1 MLRPGTHPARLTSL
15 ARRAELVAELGID
28 AFWVLPFTPD
38 LARVPPDEF
47 VHELLVDR
55 LHAAMVVVGRNF
67 TFGYRAA
74 GDVTELERLGQ
85 RFGFA
90 AEGVDL
96 VADPSVALT
105 GSPVTFSSTYV
116 RACISAG
123 DVRAA
128 AEALGRPHRL
138 EGVVVRGDQRG
149 RELGYPTANVDC
161 GEHAA
166 IPADG
171 VYACW
176 FHHRGR
182 KRAAATSVGTNPTF
196 SGPRAHRRG
205 VRARRRRGPLRRPR
219 RRRLRRADARDGPLR
234 LGRGAHRRDGP
245 RRRAHPRGPRR
256 LTPVRCP
263 ERPTAR
269 PRPPPPSGHL
279 VHDRRAGPDVTIRRR
294 VVGLGG
300 RVGGADAVRRNR
312 ELQRRLYGE
321 PLGDRLRRLLGA
333 LDVSQT
339 VLAVA
344 LGVSSPMLS
353 QLISG
358 RRVKIGSPAALGRL
372 LLLEQR
378 SPPATRGAA
387 PEAVARLLTEVRE
400 AEPRNDYDLL
410 RTVAGPEELAAAAA
424 TLDPGFPSL
433 AGLLRRAAAGG

>member
-1 MLRPGTHPARLTSL
+1 MQRWRGLDGVPSGWGRCVVTIGVFDGVHRGHQQLIARAVAHGRELGLPTVLITFDPHPASVLRPGTHPARLTSL

-38 LARVPPDEF
+38 LARVAPDEF

-67 TFGYRAA
+67 TYGYRAA

-196 SGPRAHRRG
+196 SGR
-205 VRARRRRGPLRRPR
+205 
-219 RRRLRRADARDGPLR
+219 
-234 LGRGAHRRDGP
+234 
-245 RRRAHPRGPRR
+245 
-256 LTPVRCP
+256 
-263 ERPTAR
+263 ERTVEAFV
-269 PRPPPPSGHL
+269 L
-279 VHDRRAGPDVTIRRR
+279 DTDE
-294 VVGLGG
+294 
-300 RVGGADAVRRNR
+300 D
-312 ELQRRLYGE
+312 LYGARVAVDFVE
-321 PLGDRLRRLLGA
+321 RIRGMDRFDSIDELIA
-333 LDVSQT
+333 TMDSDVVRT
-339 VLAVA
+339 REV
-344 LGVSSPMLS
+344 LGV
-353 QLISG
+353 
-358 RRVKIGSPAALGRL
+358 
-372 LLLEQR
+372 
-378 SPPATRGAA
+378 
-387 PEAVARLLTEVRE
+387 
-400 AEPRNDYDLL
+400 
-410 RTVAGPEELAAAAA
+410 
-424 TLDPGFPSL
+424 
-433 AGLLRRAAAGG
+433 